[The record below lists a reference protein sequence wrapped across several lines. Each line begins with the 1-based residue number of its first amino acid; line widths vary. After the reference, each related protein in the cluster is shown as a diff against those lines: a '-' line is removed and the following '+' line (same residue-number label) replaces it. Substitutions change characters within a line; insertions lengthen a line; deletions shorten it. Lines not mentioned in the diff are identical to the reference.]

1 MSFLK
6 WIRVLHGQRVVV
18 YRDAQ
23 PVEMLRP
30 GRYLRVA
37 VGGGLEIERFSTRDP
52 WVVTHMLPEI
62 VRAGLLEGE
71 AVVLDLVDR
80 ERAIVRIDGR
90 YAGVK
95 GKGVSAVWTAERK
108 VEVERYEMG
117 FALPSNGERVTDF
130 ASFRLDHPSLAVI
143 VELPGAKSELD
154 VALVPAGS
162 TGLVFRDG
170 KLVRID
176 KPDETCKE
184 LARLVNQG
192 AIIVQL
198 AVQNL
203 RELHKVGDTHHQ
215 FVVDINSME
224 NEADSVYD
232 KALERLFATE
242 KDAIEL
248 IKKRDLYSTLELAT
262 DKCEDVAN
270 VLESIMLKYA

>member
-1 MSFLK
+1 MIFESFFRLFKPRDRVFFYHFEASAANVRKMSEDLMA
-6 WIRVLHGQRVVV
+6 LMATDPGSQRN
-18 YRDAQ
+18 AI
-23 PVEMLRP
+23 
-30 GRYLRVA
+30 
-37 VGGGLEIERFSTRDP
+37 LERLELQERANDDL
-52 WVVTHMLPEI
+52 THTI
-62 VRAGLLEGE
+62 FT
-71 AVVLDLVDR
+71 DLARNFITPIDR
-80 ERAIVRIDGR
+80 EDIH
-90 YAGVK
+90 
-95 GKGVSAVWTAERK
+95 
-108 VEVERYEMG
+108 
-117 FALPSNGERVTDF
+117 ALATS
-130 ASFRLDHPSLAVI
+130 LD
-143 VELPGAKSELD
+143 D
-154 VALVPAGS
+154 VADFILASAKNVD
-162 TGLVFRDG
+162 LF
-170 KLVRID
+170 RID